1 MPHTRKKG
9 KDVKMPPLNK
19 NIKPGTDFYEYVNAN
34 WLKHVNMP
42 SYLSSYGISE
52 EIEDLIE
59 PKLEA
64 IIAEAEKEVVLIA
77 DKKLEEDTVLLGS
90 LQRSAIDRGSQGL
103 SVKFV
108 KNILSN
114 LRCMR
119 DANDVAITIAE
130 FVKYSVPCPVQI
142 TTQPSE
148 AHSRELRL
156 WLGPCDVTL
165 PDSSYYTVDAPG
177 RTHLLEVYNN
187 LLIKLGEF
195 FEINN
200 MNLFVGV
207 ERIVAEALEETKGED
222 QILMKGSEL
231 ISLYPSVPWQ
241 SFSKTAFAVNEHKFN
256 TFKLLVVSPTWL
268 KHLNQWFKTWTLD
281 NWRVWLSGTLL
292 IYTLPFL
299 PPPFDDIHFDFFD
312 RRLRG
317 QTDKLPQHLLGL
329 KMCKKWLS
337 APLGKKY
344 IQCCINPELKRSV
357 MGLANEILVSC
368 IERLKATEWL
378 EPATRLKAIKK
389 AKNVVLGIAYP
400 DQMPPSP
407 KVNLNPEEFVKNIF
421 ALGTSHFE
429 NELKRA
435 NTILQ
440 PEKWED
446 AIFEVNAYYYNE
458 GNRLIIPA
466 GILNYPFYDIESSD
480 GWNFGGIGATIGHEI
495 THAFDMDGKDYDENG
510 NNAPWWTAQDNRN
523 YNQKIKNIIA
533 LFNKT
538 RYFGQSINGTLTLS
552 ENIADLGGMALALSA
567 LKARLVRKQ
576 TSKED
581 YKKEV
586 CNFFISYAVSWRT
599 KEKRKKAIQSLITDM
614 HSPPQARVNNIVR
627 QFDDWYDCFDIE
639 PGNPLYTAPHERI
652 RIF

>member
-9 KDVKMPPLNK
+9 KDLKMPPLNK

-59 PKLEA
+59 PRLES
-64 IIAEAEKEVVLIA
+64 IIAKAEKEVVAIA
-77 DKKLEEDTVLLGS
+77 NKKLEEDTILLGS
-90 LQRSAIDRGSQGL
+90 LQRSAMDRGSQTL

-119 DANDVAITIAE
+119 DTNDVAITIAE
-130 FVKYSVPCPVQI
+130 FVKYHVPCPVQI
-142 TTQPSE
+142 VTQPSE
-148 AHSRELRL
+148 THSRELRL
-156 WLGPCDVTL
+156 CLGPCDVTL

-187 LLIKLGEF
+187 LLTKLGDF

-207 ERIVAEALEETKGED
+207 ERIIAEALEETKGEE

-231 ISLYPSVPWQ
+231 ISLYPNVPWQ
-241 SFSKTAFAVNEHKFN
+241 SFAKTAFAINENKFN
-256 TFKLLVVSPTWL
+256 TFKLLIMSPTWL
-268 KHLNQWFKTWTLD
+268 KHLNYWFKTWTLD

-292 IYTLPFL
+292 VYTLPLL
-299 PPPFDDIHFDFFD
+299 PPPFDDLHFDFFD

-317 QTDKLPQHLLGL
+317 QNEKLPQHLVGL

-344 IQCCINPELKRSV
+344 IECCVHPELKRSA
-357 MGLANEILVSC
+357 MGLANEILDTC
-368 IERLKATEWL
+368 IERLKTTEWL
-378 EPATRLKAIKK
+378 EQSTRLKAIKK
-389 AKNVVLGIAYP
+389 VKNVFLGIAYP
-400 DQMPPSP
+400 DQMPASP
-407 KVNLNPEEFVKNIF
+407 KVDLNPEEFIKNIF
-421 ALGTSHFE
+421 ALGTSYFE
-429 NELKRA
+429 DELKKA

-458 GNRLIIPA
+458 GNRLIIPV

-495 THAFDMDGKDYDENG
+495 THAFDMDGKDYDEHG
-510 NNAPWWTAQDNRN
+510 NNAPWWSPQDNRN
-523 YNQKIKNIIA
+523 YSQKTKNIIS

-538 RYFGQSINGTLTLS
+538 HYFGQSINGTLTLS
-552 ENIADLGGMALALSA
+552 ENIADLGGMALALAA
-567 LKARLVRKQ
+567 LKARLGRKQ
-576 TSKED
+576 ISKED
-581 YKKEV
+581 YKKEI

>member
-1 MPHTRKKG
+1 
-9 KDVKMPPLNK
+9 
-19 NIKPGTDFYEYVNAN
+19 
-34 WLKHVNMP
+34 
-42 SYLSSYGISE
+42 
-52 EIEDLIE
+52 
-59 PKLEA
+59 
-64 IIAEAEKEVVLIA
+64 
-77 DKKLEEDTVLLGS
+77 
-90 LQRSAIDRGSQGL
+90 
-103 SVKFV
+103 
-108 KNILSN
+108 
-114 LRCMR
+114 MR

-130 FVKYSVPCPVQI
+130 FVKYRVPCPVQI
-142 TTQPSE
+142 STQPSE

-156 WLGPCDVTL
+156 WLGPCEVTL

-177 RTHLLEVYNN
+177 RTHLLEVYNT
-187 LLIKLGEF
+187 LLTKLGDF

-207 ERIVAEALEETKGED
+207 ERIVAAALEETKGEE

-231 ISLYPSVPWQ
+231 ISLYPNVPWQ
-241 SFSKTAFAVNEHKFN
+241 AFAKTAFAINEHKFN

-268 KHLNQWFKTWTLD
+268 KYLNQWFKTWTLD
-281 NWRVWLSGTLL
+281 NWRIWLSGTLL
-292 IYTLPFL
+292 VYALPFL
-299 PPPFDDIHFDFFD
+299 PPPFDDLHFDFFD

-317 QTDKLPQHLLGL
+317 QTDKIPQHLLGL

-344 IQCCINPELKRSV
+344 IQCCINPDLKQSV
-357 MGLANEILVSC
+357 MSLANEILDAC
-368 IERLKATEWL
+368 IERLKLTEWL

-389 AKNVVLGIAYP
+389 VKNVFLGIAYP

-407 KVNLNPEEFVKNIF
+407 KVNLNPEEFIKNIF

-523 YNQKIKNIIA
+523 YNQKTKNIIA

-538 RYFGQSINGTLTLS
+538 HYFGQSINGTLTLS
-552 ENIADLGGMALALSA
+552 ENIADLGGLALAMAA
-567 LKARLVRKQ
+567 LKARLERKK